1 LITSTAGMT
10 SNAQVTIT
18 TGGLVEMNGA
28 DVRLYSGAV
37 VDPLDLKFEVDGGT
51 GNVFADGLITADNGF
66 TTSTGNITISTSGNI
81 STANGNISTTGTG
94 DLVSN
99 DDLTVA
105 DDATISG
112 DLTVGEKLTFDR
124 LVSPVATCLSNV
136 DVGNAINNGGSVIN
150 YTSGLDD
157 LNPTAWGAGGTDG
170 QIIFVRVNA
179 AQSVECD
186 IEINS
191 VSTFVRISGVWY
203 QTSN

>member
-1 LITSTAGMT
+1 
-10 SNAQVTIT
+10 
-18 TGGLVEMNGA
+18 
-28 DVRLYSGAV
+28 LYSGAV

-66 TTSTGNITISTSGNI
+66 TTSTGNISITTSGQISTV
-81 STANGNISTTGTG
+81 NGNISTTGTG

-112 DLTVGEKLTFDR
+112 DATVTGRLTFGR
-124 LVSPVATCLSNV
+124 LVSAPATCLNNTAV
-136 DVGNAINNGGSVIN
+136 ATAINTGTSVID

-157 LNPTAWGAGGTDG
+157 LNPATWGGAGVDG

-179 AQSVECD
+179 AQSVEAD